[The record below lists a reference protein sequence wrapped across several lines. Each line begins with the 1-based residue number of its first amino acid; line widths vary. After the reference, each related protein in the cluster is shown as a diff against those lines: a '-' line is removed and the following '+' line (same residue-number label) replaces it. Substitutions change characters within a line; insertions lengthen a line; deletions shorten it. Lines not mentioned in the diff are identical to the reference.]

1 MLEELLAADEGGIDA
16 SVLVRSLATFLA
28 LTSDGVLVFDAS
40 ARIVLA
46 NNEAE
51 RLFGA
56 GAGSLVGMDVRDLFP
71 TASPTREDGVR
82 GLPFSLDGTTA
93 TVMCRQSEGRQVS
106 VSVRC
111 DRLRHKAGGYV
122 LIAFT
127 SDPELSSRQE
137 TERLVGELSRANRRL
152 SGTLRIVLETLDAP
166 DVGMLFERVLDEI
179 SETLDAW
186 GTLAYVVEED
196 GFRLRGVSDDLE
208 GTNLLRFIP
217 NSHPLAE
224 MALREARPLRLRVMR
239 PTREDLRKG
248 SVSQRHVVEEES
260 LKSVV
265 IGADQAM
272 PFASFVTC
280 PVWFGGHA
288 LAMLVV
294 GWRHEHNV
302 ADDDVRLLEAVAEYL
317 SVQLAGAFAAM
328 RAQHADHL
336 EALLS
341 QLREQLMTGDEP
353 TDALV
358 DEAFALAA
366 QGVGSGCVRLVG
378 NPHQRTTLAKLVDGT
393 WHSVPFDLPA
403 LLGQQAASITDVA
416 KNPSIETWLAEHALP
431 TRGLLVAL
439 SAEEGA
445 CKGYLLVRSEELGP
459 FEAADLSF
467 VHTFVED
474 VCAID
479 AGARARTRDK
489 RISQALQRGMR
500 NELQVVEGITA
511 ESFYCSAT
519 EEAYVGGD
527 FYDLIR
533 LPNQRACAIM
543 GDVSGKGVE
552 AASVSSAVKTALG
565 AYAWE
570 GVEPA
575 RMVSL
580 LNDFLLGFSRVET
593 FATLFVG
600 IIDVATG
607 TLTYCS
613 AGHPPALLVRSETG
627 ELMTLGVQS
636 GVVGA
641 FEGMAYRNGVVQL
654 DSGDIL
660 LLYTD
665 GTTEARNPEGAFFG
679 EDGLRDAVVREAA
692 VGYTGICE
700 RLLAAVE
707 GFAGGNLG
715 DDVALVSLRYDGIA

>member
-1 MLEELLAADEGGIDA
+1 MSEELLLADDGGLDV
-16 SVLVRSLATFLA
+16 SVLGRSLATLLA
-28 LTSDGVLVFDAS
+28 LTSDGVLVIDADG
-40 ARIVLA
+40 RIVLA

-51 RLFGA
+51 RLFGV
-56 GAGSLVGMDVRDLFP
+56 GTGSLVGTHVCDLFP
-71 TASPTREDGVR
+71 TDPTAREEGVEA
-82 GLPFSLDGTTA
+82 LPFPLDGTTA
-93 TVMCRQSEGRQVS
+93 TVVCSQPQGRHITIG
-106 VSVRC
+106 VRC
-111 DRLRHKAGGYV
+111 DRLRHQAGGFLLV
-122 LIAFT
+122 AFA
-127 SDPELSSRQE
+127 SDAELAGRQE
-137 TERLVGELSRANRRL
+137 HERLVGELSRANRRL

-166 DVGMLFERVLDEI
+166 DVAMLFDRVLGQI

-186 GTLAYVVEED
+186 GTLAYVVDDD

-208 GTNLLRFIP
+208 GTNLPHFIP
-217 NSHPLAE
+217 NTHPLAE
-224 MALREARPLRLRVMR
+224 MALREARPLRLRTMR
-239 PTREDLRKG
+239 PTRDDLRKG

-260 LKSVV
+260 LKAVTVS
-265 IGADQAM
+265 AEQAM
-272 PFASFVTC
+272 PFASFVSC
-280 PVWFGGHA
+280 PVWFGGHV

-294 GWRHEHNV
+294 GWKHEHNV

-328 RAQHADHL
+328 RAQHAEHL
-336 EALLS
+336 EVLLS
-341 QLREQLMTGDEP
+341 QLRERLMMGGEP
-353 TDALV
+353 SEALV
-358 DEAFALAA
+358 DEAFARAA
-366 QGVGSGCVRLVG
+366 EGVDARCVRLAG
-378 NPHQRTTLAKLVDGT
+378 NPHQRTTLAKLPDGT
-393 WHSVPFDLPA
+393 WQAIPVDLAA
-403 LLGQQAASITDVA
+403 LLGRHASCVTDVTQ
-416 KNPSIETWLAEHALP
+416 KPPIVRWLAEHALP
-431 TRGLLVAL
+431 ARGLLVAL
-439 SAEEGA
+439 AVEEGA
-445 CKGYLLVRSEELGP
+445 CKGYLLVRPEESGP
-459 FEAADLSF
+459 FETADLSF
-467 VHTFVED
+467 VRAFVED

-500 NELQVVEGITA
+500 NELQHVQGLTA

-533 LPNQRACAIM
+533 LPHQRACAIM

-600 IIDVATG
+600 VIDVAAG

-613 AGHPPALLVRSETG
+613 AGHPPALLVRSESG

-641 FEGMAYRNGVVQL
+641 FQSRGRLLWGGRASRRGGARGCGWLRGDLRATARHRRGVRGRHLGRRRGTRLVAIRR
-654 DSGDIL
+654 DSGFRR
-660 LLYTD
+660 
-665 GTTEARNPEGAFFG
+665 G
-679 EDGLRDAVVREAA
+679 
-692 VGYTGICE
+692 
-700 RLLAAVE
+700 
-707 GFAGGNLG
+707 
-715 DDVALVSLRYDGIA
+715 VAPRQP